1 MPFDKINLNQEGL
14 AKLHSVSAF
23 YASVESALSIQTDC
37 REKFLAVTNLE
48 QSYHWFVQMLEREQ
62 MEKKLKESV
71 QQQKPVQ
78 AQAAT
83 PTPTQSKPMSP
94 DAVILA
100 EGRIKLDSLKDA
112 IKELTDA
119 VAINGINL

>member
-1 MPFDKINLNQEGL
+1 MPFDKINLDQEGL
-14 AKLHSVSAF
+14 AKLHSIAAF
-23 YASVESALSIQTDC
+23 YASVESALSIQPDC

-62 MEKKLKESV
+62 MEKKLRESV

-78 AQAAT
+78 TQAT
-83 PTPTQSKPMSP
+83 PTQPKQQLSP
-94 DAVILA
+94 NAVILA
-100 EGRIKLDSLKDA
+100 EGRIGLDSLKDA

-119 VAINGINL
+119 VAVNGINL